1 MPIQFVSVSD
11 PSFKAWLLRISS
23 ATFTTHLTT
32 LTTLNW
38 NKSWQQNI
46 FVLVFLR
53 YMRIH
58 ALKQHNNWVEIFV
71 RCGCPLET
79 VSSIHYEVDGRGVW
93 RTPNLGLLHWN
104 KYRFT
109 GYIDRLHK
117 KVSFESTSWNI
128 STNLT
133 DKWHILGLKIF
144 I

>member
-23 ATFTTHLTT
+23 TTFTTHLTT
-32 LTTLNW
+32 LTALKW
-38 NKSWQQNI
+38 KKSWQQNI
-46 FVLVFLR
+46 FVLVLLR

-58 ALKQHNNWVEIFV
+58 ALKQHNNWIEIFV

-93 RTPNLGLLHWN
+93 RTRNLGLLHWN

-109 GYIDRLHK
+109 GYIY
-117 KVSFESTSWNI
+117 STIQYDGGSLNRPI